1 MVDFAMHTGRILAR
15 LGQTVSITPT
25 GEPQRQVQAVFA
37 APPAVAFGLVDGSAP
52 TLRLTTADAV
62 GLVHGDPISVG
73 GVSYTVARRRDDT
86 PAGDVLI
93 DLEAV

>member
-1 MVDFAMHTGRILAR
+1 MVDFATHTGRILAR

-25 GEPQRQVQAVFA
+25 GQSLRQVQAVFA

-62 GLVHGDPISVG
+62 GLVNGDPVTVS

-86 PAGDVLI
+86 PAGDVLFE
-93 DLEAV
+93 LEAV